1 MQELLTY
8 QITFGIITIISA
20 LILTIL
26 SLKLTIKANKES
38 KNEYK
43 K

>member
-26 SLKLTIKANKES
+26 SLKLTIKANKEC